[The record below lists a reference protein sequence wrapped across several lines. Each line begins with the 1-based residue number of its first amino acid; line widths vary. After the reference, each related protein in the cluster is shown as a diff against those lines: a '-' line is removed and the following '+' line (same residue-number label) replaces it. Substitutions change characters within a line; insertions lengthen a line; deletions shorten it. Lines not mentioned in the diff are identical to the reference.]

1 MDGRQADPP
10 VARLP
15 LLRGASLDTPSGFH
29 WILAALAGV
38 AAGMVNALAGGGSL
52 ISFPTLMAL
61 GLPPLLANLTNTVA
75 LTPGYAGAAWA
86 QRQDLAGQGQ
96 RIRRLVPAASLGGV
110 LGAGLLLRSDERL
123 FAALVP
129 WLILFGSALLALQPS
144 LRRRLRSAST
154 APPAGQ
160 RQNVRLPE
168 PTGRLHG
175 PTDGWL
181 IGAVALAAVYGG
193 YFGAGLSVILLAVL
207 GLAFDDSLTRL
218 NGLKQ
223 LLSLATNLCAALVL
237 VASGRVHW
245 PVALIVGLAAILG
258 GALGG
263 ALAHRIPGEALRWLV
278 VGLGALVGF
287 WLLWR

>member
-1 MDGRQADPP
+1 
-10 VARLP
+10 LP
-15 LLRGASLDTPSGFH
+15 LLRGASLDTLSGFH

-52 ISFPTLMAL
+52 ISFPALMAL

-144 LRRRLRSAST
+144 LRRRLRLAST

-160 RQNVRLPE
+160 RHNV
-168 PTGRLHG
+168 RLHG
-175 PTDGWL
+175 PTGGWL

-245 PVALIVGLAAILG
+245 PLTLIVGLAAILG

-278 VGLGALVGF
+278 VGLGLLVGL
-287 WLLWR
+287 WLL

>member
-1 MDGRQADPP
+1 MGRLPSLRGTP
-10 VARLP
+10 VATT
-15 LLRGASLDTPSGFH
+15 GGFH

-38 AAGMVNALAGGGSL
+38 AAGLVNALAGGGSL
-52 ISFPTLMAL
+52 ISFPVLTAL
-61 GLPPLLANLTNTVA
+61 GLPPLIANLTNTVA
-75 LTPGYAGAAWA
+75 LTPGYWGAAWS

-96 RIRRLVPAASLGGV
+96 RIRRLVPAASLGGL
-110 LGAGLLLRSDERL
+110 LGAWLLLRSDEKL

-144 LRRRLRSAST
+144 LRRRLQSA
-154 APPAGQ
+154 AAIPPTDH
-160 RQNVRLPE
+160 R
-168 PTGRLHG
+168 PTGRLPG
-175 PTDGWL
+175 QTPGWL
-181 IGAVALAAVYGG
+181 MGVLALAAVYGG

-223 LLSLATNLCAALVL
+223 LLSLATNFCAAVVL
-237 VASGRVHW
+237 MASGRVYW
-245 PVALIVGLAAILG
+245 PLALIVGLASILG

-278 VGLGALVGF
+278 VGLGALVGL